1 MVEIWVILSSV
12 TLAVI
17 IGIAVVFVLV
27 ARKRKTELS
36 GKDYRYFFYI
46 GLVYLIGGV
55 VLSFIFPVDVSYFNF
70 FVFMGIIFIA
80 MGLSNLDKW
89 KKKE

>member
-1 MVEIWVILSSV
+1 MVEIWVILSFV

-27 ARKRKTELS
+27 ARRRGMELS

-46 GLVYLIGGV
+46 GLVYLIGGI
-55 VLSFIFPVDVSYFNF
+55 VLSFVFPSDVPYFNF
-70 FVFMGIIFIA
+70 FVFMGIIFTA
-80 MGLSNLDKW
+80 MGLSNFEKW
-89 KKKE
+89 KKK